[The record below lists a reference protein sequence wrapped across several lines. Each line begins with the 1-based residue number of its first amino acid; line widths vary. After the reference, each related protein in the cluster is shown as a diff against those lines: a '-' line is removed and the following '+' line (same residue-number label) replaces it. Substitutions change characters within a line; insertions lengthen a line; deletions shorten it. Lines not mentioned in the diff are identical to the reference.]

1 MVALNKGTANVAANV
16 LATAR
21 AMNASGIN
29 RGSAGNVSARC
40 GQGFVI
46 TPTGMSYDACIAA
59 DMVAVG
65 ADGTPAKGARRQP
78 SSEWRFHRD
87 IYAARPEAG
96 AVVHTHSPFAT
107 ALACQQQGVPAFHYM
122 VARFGGADVRCAA
135 YATFGT
141 QDLSEA
147 ILRALQA
154 RCACL
159 MAHHGMLAFGRDLD
173 HALALAVELE
183 TLCEQYWRVLQL
195 GAPKLL
201 AGAEMRRVIAKF
213 ASYGQQNA
221 DAGERGGRRGTTRR
235 LARSSNQA
243 ANEFADFAPGKRLP

>member
-1 MVALNKGTANVAANV
+1 MSDATAGPAAELATKV

-29 RGSAGNVSARC
+29 RGSAGNVSSRC
-40 GQGFVI
+40 EGGFLI
-46 TPTGMSYDACIAA
+46 TPTGMAYDACKPE
-59 DMVAVG
+59 DMVKVG
-65 ADGTPAKGARRQP
+65 ADGTASGLRKP

-107 ALACQQQGVPAFHYM
+107 ALACQEQGVPAFHYM
-122 VARFGGADVRCAA
+122 VARFGGADVRCAT
-135 YATFGT
+135 YATFGS
-141 QDLSEA
+141 QELSDA
-147 ILRALQA
+147 IIVALDG

-159 MAHHGMLAFGRDLD
+159 MAHHGMVVFGRDCD

-195 GAPKLL
+195 GAPRLL
-201 AGAEMRRVIAKF
+201 PADEMTRVLAKF
-213 ASYGQQNA
+213 AGYGQQ
-221 DAGERGGRRGTTRR
+221 D
-235 LARSSNQA
+235 
-243 ANEFADFAPGKRLP
+243 

>member
-1 MVALNKGTANVAANV
+1 MPLAARV

-40 GQGFVI
+40 EGGFLI
-46 TPTGMSYDACIAA
+46 TPTGMAYDACVPS
-59 DMVAVG
+59 DMVGVG
-65 ADGTPAKGARRQP
+65 ADGTATGKRKP

-107 ALACQQQGVPAFHYM
+107 ALACQGQGIPAFHYM
-122 VARFGGADVRCAA
+122 VARFGGTDVRCAA
-135 YATFGT
+135 YATFGS
-141 QDLSEA
+141 QELSDA
-147 ILRALQA
+147 ILIALEG
-154 RCACL
+154 RNACL
-159 MAHHGMLAFGRDLD
+159 MAHHGMVVFGRDCD
-173 HALALAVELE
+173 QALALAVELE

-201 AGAEMRRVIAKF
+201 ASDEMQRVLAKF
-213 ASYGQQNA
+213 ATYGQQ
-221 DAGERGGRRGTTRR
+221 E
-235 LARSSNQA
+235 
-243 ANEFADFAPGKRLP
+243 

>member
-1 MVALNKGTANVAANV
+1 MSDVTGDLAAKV

-40 GQGFVI
+40 ADGFVI
-46 TPTGMSYDACIAA
+46 TPTGMAYDACEPA
-59 DMVAVG
+59 DMVGVG
-65 ADGTPAKGARRQP
+65 ADGTASGRRKP

-135 YATFGT
+135 YATFGS
-141 QDLSEA
+141 QELSDA
-147 ILRALQA
+147 ITAALDA
-154 RCACL
+154 RSACL
-159 MAHHGMLAFGRDLD
+159 MAHHGMVVFGRDCD
-173 HALALAVELE
+173 QALALAVELE
-183 TLCEQYWRVLQL
+183 TLCEQFWRVLQL
-195 GAPKLL
+195 GAPRLL
-201 AGAEMRRVIAKF
+201 PADEMTRVLAKF
-213 ASYGQQNA
+213 ARYGQQ
-221 DAGERGGRRGTTRR
+221 D
-235 LARSSNQA
+235 
-243 ANEFADFAPGKRLP
+243 

>member
-1 MVALNKGTANVAANV
+1 MADMNPNPLAAQV

-40 GQGFVI
+40 DEGFLI
-46 TPTGMSYDACIAA
+46 TPTGMAYDACVPS
-59 DMVAVG
+59 DMVGVG
-65 ADGTPAKGARRQP
+65 ADGTATGKRKP

-107 ALACQQQGVPAFHYM
+107 ALACQGQGIPAFHYM
-122 VARFGGADVRCAA
+122 VARFGGTDVRCAA
-135 YATFGT
+135 YATFGS
-141 QDLSEA
+141 QELSDT
-147 ILRALQA
+147 IVTALEG

-159 MAHHGMLAFGRDLD
+159 MAHHGMVVFGRDCD

-195 GAPKLL
+195 GTPQLL
-201 AGAEMRRVIAKF
+201 AADEMQRVLAKF
-213 ASYGQQNA
+213 ATYGQQ
-221 DAGERGGRRGTTRR
+221 G
-235 LARSSNQA
+235 
-243 ANEFADFAPGKRLP
+243 